1 MDEDG
6 DKSFLFDFT
15 FTWQF
20 PKIVKKSKNI
30 EACHYG
36 RNMSNGNK
44 SGTGDITPVPFDGVI
59 KESFRPDDYPDMP
72 GRSWPVLFRFLF
84 LHPVWREGQ

>member
-1 MDEDG
+1 MFWENQCEKRGGTDCTIAEVERKLRDRG
-6 DKSFLFDFT
+6 LSLR
-15 FTWQF
+15 Q
-20 PKIVKKSKNI
+20 
-30 EACHYG
+30 EYEQCE
-36 RNMSNGNK
+36 K

-72 GRSWPVLFRFLF
+72 GRSWPELFRFLF